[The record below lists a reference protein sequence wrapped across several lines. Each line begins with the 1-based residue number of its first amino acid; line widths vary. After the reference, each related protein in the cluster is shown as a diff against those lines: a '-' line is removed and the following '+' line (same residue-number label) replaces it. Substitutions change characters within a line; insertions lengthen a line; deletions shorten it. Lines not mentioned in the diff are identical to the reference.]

1 MEIRGLAIP
10 THTLLSI
17 RDTSTAKVFE
27 NMGLEK
33 CINGNFYRLKY
44 LAWDVLNEQIQARIH
59 TSWED
64 TQALL
69 RIYRKVE
76 SRWIDTLSP
85 TSAAQMFENSPPQTN
100 GPPSS
105 TAEEWLDTNYW
116 RMAKALS
123 DASSMAS
130 FHSAKEDLESQG
142 DDLDLFAPLDDFE
155 YELPPFDSNIHPLY
169 VPTLED
175 VTLEEEMPPPPPPDQ
190 LKVLSGSRVSV
201 FERLTPK
208 VIETPYEE
216 ITTIKTKR
224 WSHGVLGH
232 HPEKIAKIVSP
243 RHVQSSSF
251 TLIQPTESVICAQQ
265 PLATPPHIDDQ
276 AIPIIKGNVN
286 FRNDADVVR
295 YNRWHRQQKGGPH
308 ATPPPLQKIDIDEPY
323 RRTPRNTDLPWF
335 TPPAERLIN
344 NTQIIVKQEPIR
356 YVDPFDELSID
367 LTEDD

>member
-10 THTLLSI
+10 THTLLGI
-17 RDTSTAKVFE
+17 RDTSAAKVFE

-33 CINGNFYRLKY
+33 CNNGSFYRLKY
-44 LAWDVLNEQIQARIH
+44 LAWDVLHERIQACIH

-69 RIYRKVE
+69 KIYRKVE

-85 TSAAQMFENSPPQTN
+85 ISAAQMFENSPPQTN

-116 RMAKALS
+116 RMAKAIS
-123 DASSMAS
+123 DASSITS
-130 FHSAKEDLESQG
+130 FHSAKEDLESQ
-142 DDLDLFAPLDDFE
+142 LEEIDLFASLDDFE
-155 YELPPFDSNIHPLY
+155 YNLPPFDSNVHPLY
-169 VPTLED
+169 VPTLEED
-175 VTLEEEMPPPPPPDQ
+175 MPPPPPPDQ

-208 VIETPYEE
+208 VVETPYEE
-216 ITTIKTKR
+216 VVTIKTKR

-243 RHVQSSSF
+243 QHVQSSSL
-251 TLIQPTESVICAQQ
+251 TLIPPSESVICSQQ
-265 PLATPPHIDDQ
+265 RLATPPRDDQ
-276 AIPIIKGNVN
+276 SIPIIKGNEN
-286 FRNDADVVR
+286 FRSDEDVVR
-295 YNRWHRQQKGGPH
+295 YNRWHRLQKNGPH
-308 ATPPPLQKIDIDEPY
+308 ATPPPLQKVDIDEPY
-323 RRTPRNTDLPWF
+323 RQTPRNTDLPWY
-335 TPPAERLIN
+335 TPPAERRTIN
-344 NTQIIVKQEPIR
+344 PQIIVKQEPIR

-367 LTEDD
+367 LTDDD